1 MIMKAEEE
9 IDGMKE
15 CNKCNVESKAF
26 KIYPSLFKEVYIR
39 FTGNPTDEVV
49 QNLVKKHYSFPA
61 VDNPDKTLSPPFLN
75 TSELLIGAKKQTTI
89 STWVINAAWFIP
101 FICHYIWADLK
112 NKPVAEVTGDKH
124 LQ

>member
-61 VDNPDKTLSPPFLN
+61 VDNPDVRLSPPFLN
-75 TSELLIGAKKQTTI
+75 VRPHKYENSRRFTT
-89 STWVINAAWFIP
+89 V
-101 FICHYIWADLK
+101 
-112 NKPVAEVTGDKH
+112 
-124 LQ
+124 